1 VRIGELSERTAV
13 SARMLRHYEQ
23 LGLLRPERSANGYR
37 EYTEADVD
45 LVTNLRCLADL
56 GLDLRTAGS
65 LARME
70 CGLAAPRD
78 SQERASVLAI
88 VDAQLA
94 VVVERRRELDQV
106 AAQLASLR
114 RELETP
120 PAGEG
125 PDGHDLA
132 GTVRA

>member
-1 VRIGELSERTAV
+1 MRIGELSERTAV

-37 EYTEADVD
+37 EYTEADVE

-78 SQERASVLAI
+78 SQERRAVLDT

-94 VVVERRRELDQV
+94 AVAERRRELDRV
-106 AAQLASLR
+106 AAQLTGLR
-114 RELETP
+114 RELEALP
-120 PAGEG
+120 PGVG
-125 PDGHDLA
+125 PDGHDPA
-132 GTVRA
+132 GTVPA